1 MPIHM
6 LISFHKDTKNL
17 KENTATQQLLECR
30 YWNSRSGINI
40 QETVLVIVV
49 EIEKQMD
56 LRMGFWIQQPVY

>member
-17 KENTATQQLLECR
+17 KENTATQQLLGCR
-30 YWNSRSGINI
+30 YRNSRSGINI
-40 QETVLVIVV
+40 EETVLVIVV